1 MSGELNLTYSQHFA
15 PRADGRYVCT
25 MAAHMAM
32 LRDRTPELAL
42 PRELTPDGFAAWQA
56 QIKGTLTRQLRLPA
70 ATEQPAPVRLSCVQ
84 RDGYRAEKWEFYPD
98 DYTVVPFLVLI
109 PDGVA
114 AAPTVLCFLGD
125 EDSKEAFA
133 REPALPHPNCVSGCA
148 PLGQQLVRD
157 GMAVFI
163 FETPGFGECS
173 VMADPALGQTQQYIR
188 EILCHGLLETGMGY
202 IGLTV
207 FQRLQFMRWLDTF
220 AFVDRAN
227 VAVYARGLGTEAAI
241 ATGVLQEDIK
251 GLVLQTMPQDD
262 RVCYANGTEQPAPT
276 MTQDVGKWHILPGK
290 MTLFGWQ
297 DLCAAFAPRYRAV
310 CEGDVHATVERAY
323 GSKPAQGHAAAL
335 LKACFEGGVQN
346 V

>member
-1 MSGELNLTYSQHFA
+1 MSGELNLTYETNFA

-32 LRDRTPELAL
+32 LRDRTPDLAL
-42 PRELTPDGFAAWQA
+42 PEKLTADSFAAWQVR
-56 QIKGTLTRQLRLPA
+56 IKAALTRQLRMPTA
-70 ATEQPAPVRLSCVQ
+70 SVQPAPVRLSCMQ

-109 PDGVA
+109 PNGIST
-114 AAPTVLCFLGD
+114 APAVLCCLGD
-125 EDSKEAFA
+125 EDAKEAFA
-133 REPALPHPNCVSGCA
+133 GEPALSHPNCISACA

-207 FQRLQFMRWLDTF
+207 FQRLQFMQWLDSF
-220 AFVDRAN
+220 DFVDPQN
-227 VAVYARGLGTEAAI
+227 IAVYARGLGTEAAI
-241 ATGVLQEDIK
+241 AAGVLHEGIK
-251 GLVLQTMPQDD
+251 GLVLQSLPQDD
-262 RVCYANGTEQPAPT
+262 RARYANGTEQPGQT

-290 MTLFGWQ
+290 MTMFGWQ
-297 DLCAAFAPRYRAV
+297 DLCAAFAPRYLAV
-310 CEGDVHATVERAY
+310 CQGDVHATVERAY
-323 GSKPAQGHAAAL
+323 GGKIAQGDTGSL
-335 LKACFEGGVQN
+335 LKACFEGGVQH